1 MIRSKASIS
10 THNADSSKEIN
21 ECFLPAKFRDERNQN
36 GELLFTSRESCI
48 NSIRGLP
55 VFNIKTNKIEDF

>member
-1 MIRSKASIS
+1 MSIFQPKS
-10 THNADSSKEIN
+10 ID
-21 ECFLPAKFRDERNQN
+21 ECFISGKFRDECNKN
-36 GELLFTSRESCI
+36 GELLFSSRESCI